1 MSYAQLIAS
10 GLTRDALKRRAASGH
25 LIRVHRGVYLV
36 GHAAAPAFS
45 REAAALLA
53 AGAHAVLSHHS
64 AAKVWGIADH
74 DGPVHVS
81 VTRGQPRPR
90 PGLIVH
96 RPVDLRPDDVR
107 TRQSLSLTSPAR
119 TLRDLRSHVSVAR
132 HERLTNEAMV
142 KRLIERDNAGITRSD
157 AERKLLR
164 LVSQAGLPR
173 PETNARVAG
182 YEVDFLWR
190 DHRLVVEV
198 DGYAFHGHR
207 LAFERDRDKQQALT
221 ARGFRVSRI
230 TARQL
235 DRPYR
240 AIALL
245 AQALG

>member
-1 MSYAQLIAS
+1 MWDLAPPP
-10 GLTRDALKRRAASGH
+10 RRVDVTTTNGNRSTAAVT
-25 LIRVHRGVYLV
+25 VHRTTDLPLTDVV
-36 GHAAAPAFS
+36 
-45 REAAALLA
+45 RDE
-53 AGAHAVLSHHS
+53 
-64 AAKVWGIADH
+64 
-74 DGPVHVS
+74 DGLPRTS
-81 VTRGQPRPR
+81 V
-90 PGLIVH
+90 
-96 RPVDLRPDDVR
+96 
-107 TRQSLSLTSPAR
+107 AR
-119 TLRDLRSHVSVAR
+119 TLRDLAAVTPSHRLERIAHRAAHLHILEATELEPHAPGARRLRAAMRS
-132 HERLTNEAMV
+132 LEAD
-142 KRLIERDNAGITRSD
+142 EPQITRSELE
-157 AERKLLR
+157 ERFLA
-164 LVSQAGLPR
+164 LVQQAGLTR
-173 PETNARVAG
+173 PKVNARVAG